1 MHKDPLDEAES
12 ARAQHSISGAALAR
26 LMSEWQQ
33 WTNVNTDPLMFGH
46 TSSKVVNNHEGV
58 NPYLVAAYSL
68 TLFMTHGHVMRS
80 DILISISLCKQIK
93 TQNYL

>member
-1 MHKDPLDEAES
+1 MRQSKREPNIPFPEQLS
-12 ARAQHSISGAALAR
+12 SRQLT
-26 LMSEWQQ
+26 SEWQQ

-46 TSSKVVNNHEGV
+46 TSSKVANNHEGV